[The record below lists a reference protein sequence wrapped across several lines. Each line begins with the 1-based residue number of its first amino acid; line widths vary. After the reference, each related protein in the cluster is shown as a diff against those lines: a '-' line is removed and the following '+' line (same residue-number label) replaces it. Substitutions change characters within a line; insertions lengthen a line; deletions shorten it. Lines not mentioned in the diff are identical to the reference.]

1 MCCSRR
7 APTPR
12 WSRYA
17 RPSPPSHRSPLKIGQ
32 VIAGLATIV
41 LSYWL
46 EAGARRQEG
55 RPPGRVQRWRARAM
69 SGSGSA
75 GALTSLAVL
84 AALVEVATMLPYLA
98 AVGLIAGADLTWP
111 VAGATL
117 AGYCLVMTLPAIV
130 LTVARL
136 TAHRAVEPLLRRIN
150 DWLTRNTARLLGWTV
165 GGIGIVLAL
174 NAVARL
180 LLEG

>member
-1 MCCSRR
+1 
-7 APTPR
+7 
-12 WSRYA
+12 
-17 RPSPPSHRSPLKIGQ
+17 
-32 VIAGLATIV
+32 
-41 LSYWL
+41 
-46 EAGARRQEG
+46 
-55 RPPGRVQRWRARAM
+55 M